1 MMMLV
6 VLVSAGWSWLLSPCR
21 VGVEAGGAGVAAG
34 GGGAAGAPPR
44 NSQTRV
50 RLDTVYEY
58 TYVCYWT
65 LPSAGLPQ
73 T

>member
-6 VLVSAGWSWLLSPCR
+6 VLVSAGWSRLLSPCGVA
-21 VGVEAGGAGVAAG
+21 VGAGGAGVAAG

-50 RLDTVYEY
+50 RLDTV
-58 TYVCYWT
+58 
-65 LPSAGLPQ
+65 
-73 T
+73 